1 MFKIED
7 VDVSITVEPEFSPVQ
22 GNLIVSGDNEFD
34 KKCEDEII
42 ARLDSGDEWAW
53 CIVKVTVAPKTL
65 VNADEL
71 FGFSYLGG
79 CSYENQEEF
88 EQSDYY
94 KDMIDWSLEDLNSKS
109 KEIYECLKD
118 KFSGTLSTK

>member
-1 MFKIED
+1 MFTIDD
-7 VDVSITVEPEFSPVQ
+7 VDISITVEPEFSPVQ
-22 GNLIVSGDNEFD
+22 GNLIVSGDAEFD

-53 CIVKVTVAPKTL
+53 CIVKVTVTPKTL
-65 VNADEL
+65 TYTDEL
-71 FGFSYLGG
+71 FGFSLLGG

-88 EQSDYY
+88 EKSDYY
-94 KDMIDWSLEDLNSKS
+94 QDMIVWSLEDLNSKS